1 MTLNWVLIVWSMA
14 ASASL
19 TLAAIHFLVWFKNRA
34 AWVNL
39 LFSLAAIAAVATAG
53 CELWMMRAETPAEFG
68 TAVRWAQ
75 VAVWM
80 VILSLT
86 GFVLLYLRA
95 GRRWLA
101 WTICGLRTFSLALNF
116 LVGQNLNYLEITGLR
131 HIRFLGES
139 VAVAEGVAN
148 PWMLVGQLSLVLL
161 MTFVADATISVW
173 RRGERRLALVTGG
186 SILLCI
192 LSATVQAVLVFWGS
206 AHWPLTPS
214 LFFVVI
220 VVAMSYEMSRDV
232 FRAAQ
237 LARTSEHKLRALYEA
252 SNVGI
257 VLTDMNTRYIDF
269 NETFRRF
276 TGYRADELRALE
288 YRTLTAEKDRA
299 GTDEQLELAKRNG
312 HFGPYEKEYIRKDG
326 SRIPLRFNGAL
337 FTGDDGKNYLWSI
350 VNDITDQRRLERA
363 LLHST
368 SMEQEKLGRD
378 LHDGLGQEL
387 AGISLLAVAIASS
400 LKKDGRPEAAELEN
414 LANVARQAIA
424 NCRAIAHG
432 LSPLTFADGG
442 LLEVLNEMVSLQRNS
457 FGIDARCEV
466 TEGAA
471 IRLGPDALDNLYR
484 ISQEAVTNARR
495 HGQAKSI
502 KVTLDV
508 QPTTVRL
515 DILDDGVGFS
525 QPTTQPTSM
534 GLKIMQFR
542 AVNMSARLSIGPG
555 ERDPRIY

>member
-1 MTLNWVLIVWSMA
+1 M
-14 ASASL
+14 
-19 TLAAIHFLVWFKNRA
+19 
-34 AWVNL
+34 
-39 LFSLAAIAAVATAG
+39 
-53 CELWMMRAETPAEFG
+53 
-68 TAVRWAQ
+68 
-75 VAVWM
+75 
-80 VILSLT
+80 
-86 GFVLLYLRA
+86 
-95 GRRWLA
+95 
-101 WTICGLRTFSLALNF
+101 
-116 LVGQNLNYLEITGLR
+116 
-131 HIRFLGES
+131 
-139 VAVAEGVAN
+139 
-148 PWMLVGQLSLVLL
+148 
-161 MTFVADATISVW
+161 
-173 RRGERRLALVTGG
+173 
-186 SILLCI
+186 
-192 LSATVQAVLVFWGS
+192 
-206 AHWPLTPS
+206 
-214 LFFVVI
+214 
-220 VVAMSYEMSRDV
+220 
-232 FRAAQ
+232 
-237 LARTSEHKLRALYEA
+237 
-252 SNVGI
+252 GI

-288 YRTLTAEKDRA
+288 YWTLTAEKDRA

-312 HFGPYEKEYIRKDG
+312 HFGPHEREYIRKDG

-387 AGISLLAVAIASS
+387 TGLSLLAVAIASS
-400 LKKDGRPEAAELEN
+400 LQKAGRPEAAALEN
-414 LANVARQAIA
+414 LANAARQAIA

-442 LLEVLNEMVSLQRNS
+442 LLEVLNEMVSLQRDS

-466 TEGAA
+466 IEAAA

-525 QPTTQPTSM
+525 QPTTQPTGM

-542 AVNMSARLSIGPG
+542 AMNMSARLSIGPG
-555 ERDPRIY
+555 EHGGTRVYLLNVLNRQL